1 VSQATAR
8 SSAPLA
14 LGDDLRRFASLTYTL
29 AATDFKLR
37 FFGSVLGYVWTL
49 MRPLLLFG
57 ILYFVFTKVVRFGG
71 DIKHYPVYLLSSI
84 VLFTYFSETTSRG
97 VICLVQRENLLR
109 KIRFPRMIIPLPVA
123 LGALFNLALN
133 SIVVLVFALA
143 SGVRPAVEW
152 LEIPV
157 LVAIVVVFAV
167 GLAMLLSALY
177 VRFRD
182 MEPIWE
188 VALQL
193 LFYGSPI
200 LYVVSALPDEFQT
213 PSLINPLS
221 TVMTQ
226 LRHAFLDQSAPTAA
240 AAFGGAAWLL
250 VPLAIAIGSFVVGL
264 WVFARET
271 PRLADNL

>member
-1 VSQATAR
+1 MSEATIR
-8 SSAPLA
+8 SSDPFA

-37 FFGSVLGYVWTL
+37 FFGSVLGYIWTL

-71 DIKHYPVYLLSSI
+71 DIKDYPVILLSSI

-109 KIRFPRMIIPLPVA
+109 KIRFPRMIIPLSVA

-143 SGVRPAVEW
+143 SGVRPAIEW

-157 LVAIVVVFAV
+157 LVAILIVFAV
-167 GLAMLLSALY
+167 GMAMLLSALY

-193 LFYGSPI
+193 FFYGSPI
-200 LYVVSALPDEFQT
+200 LYVVATLPEEFQR
-213 PSLINPLS
+213 PSLINPLG

-226 LRHAFLDQSAPTAA
+226 MRHAFVDQSAPTAA
-240 AAFGGAAWLL
+240 AEFGGRAWLL
-250 VPLAIAIGSFVVGL
+250 LPVGIAILAFVVGL
-264 WVFARET
+264 WVFKRET

>member
-1 VSQATAR
+1 VSGATVR
-8 SSAPLA
+8 SSAPFA

-71 DIKHYPVYLLSSI
+71 DVKDYPVYLLSSI

-97 VICLVQRENLLR
+97 VTCLVDRENLLR
-109 KIRFPRMIIPLPVA
+109 KIRFPRMIIPLSVA

-143 SGVRPAVEW
+143 SGVRPAIEW
-152 LEIPV
+152 LEIPI
-157 LVAIVVVFAV
+157 LVGILIVFAV

-182 MEPIWE
+182 LEPIWE

-200 LYVVSALPDEFQT
+200 LYVVSAMPNGLQDAA
-213 PSLINPLS
+213 LVNPLS

-226 LRHAFLDQSAPTAA
+226 MRHAFVDQSAPTAA
-240 AAFGGAAWLL
+240 AEFGGKVLL
-250 VPLAIAIGSFVVGL
+250 LLPIGLAILSFVVGL
-264 WVFARET
+264 WVFMRET
-271 PRLADNL
+271 PKLADNL

>member
-1 VSQATAR
+1 VSSLSVR
-8 SSAPLA
+8 STDPYA

-71 DIKHYPVYLLSSI
+71 DVKDYPVYLLSSI

-97 VICLVQRENLLR
+97 VTCLVDRENLLR
-109 KIRFPRMIIPLPVA
+109 KIRFPRMIIPLSVA

-143 SGVRPAVEW
+143 SGVRPAIEW
-152 LEIPV
+152 LEIPI
-157 LVAIVVVFAV
+157 LVGILIVFAV

-200 LYVVSALPDEFQT
+200 LYVVSAMPNGLQDAA
-213 PSLINPLS
+213 LVNPLS

-226 LRHAFLDQSAPTAA
+226 MRHAFVDQSAPTAA
-240 AAFGGAAWLL
+240 AEFGGKVLL
-250 VPLAIAIGSFVVGL
+250 LLPIGLAILSFVVGL
-264 WVFARET
+264 WVFMRET
-271 PRLADNL
+271 PKLADNL

>member
-1 VSQATAR
+1 VSSLSVR
-8 SSAPLA
+8 STDPYA

-71 DIKHYPVYLLSSI
+71 DVKDYPVYLLSSI

-97 VICLVQRENLLR
+97 VTCLVDRENLLR
-109 KIRFPRMIIPLPVA
+109 KIRFPRMIIPLSVA

-143 SGVRPAVEW
+143 SGVRPAIEW
-152 LEIPV
+152 LEIPI
-157 LVAIVVVFAV
+157 LVGILIVFAV

-182 MEPIWE
+182 LEPIWE

-200 LYVVSALPDEFQT
+200 LYVVSAMPNGLQDAA
-213 PSLINPLS
+213 LVNPLS

-226 LRHAFLDQSAPTAA
+226 MRHAFVDQSAPTAA
-240 AAFGGAAWLL
+240 AEFGGKVLL
-250 VPLAIAIGSFVVGL
+250 LLPIGLAILSFVVGL
-264 WVFARET
+264 WVFMRET
-271 PRLADNL
+271 PKLADNL